1 MRRLFSMRML
11 NLTARLQRHEQGQS
25 LVLLAI
31 GFVALALFVGITTD
45 VSVLFARYSQLA
57 RAVDSAAISAA
68 NQVREDRNYANV
80 RLAAT
85 QFIEIYGLDPE
96 QIDVQYCDTLPATE
110 RTTDELCV
118 DFAGNA
124 HNRKLVRV
132 TARVEAP
139 TYFMRLL
146 GIDVI
151 ELEASSISETAA
163 LDVVVI
169 MDVSESM
176 LRYTSYEDW
185 ATIGQGVIYRPPTR
199 DEIATDLGLGTG
211 WEAWTTLMTDA
222 STAQTGLLYR
232 TQAYVNSLLD
242 YGDSSD
248 PFYVASNSTYFQ
260 AEYGSQSAPRE
271 PCRVRFYPPGVQSSV
286 SSFTGYGDPD
296 AGYTNLRD
304 LYDEV
309 SLDWPTSMVGWD
321 VFVPSYNYYGCCN
334 DPNGDWRFGD
344 LICQPFK
351 QARDAVLQFM
361 DRIDF
366 NRGDRVAFVT
376 FDRGAYLINPYGV
389 PIIGGTPDEDAR
401 LNPMISNRDDAV
413 NTIRNLLGVRA
424 EPNFYVFNDDGTYV
438 EGSTNRL
445 TAYWSSYAAGI
456 ENGASIPL
464 DPGRTDY
471 DPNPTTGIVPEMV
484 NYPVRGNC
492 SVQNAALLYQYDSLF
507 APSLW
512 RIANPSDPAWT
523 GYADGLEQFN
533 FDWPGI
539 GTIRNVGMSYEYW
552 AACAGTNVGAG
563 LRVANNALVDPETI
577 RDDGVWVMVLL
588 SDGGAGASDAVRRD
602 RQKINPILPYF
613 DNLDGTFGYEDPTVD
628 EYGSFGLCPT
638 GSPSNPAELM
648 RPADDSPSAY
658 TFPHCSDEQWWTRH
672 RCDFRPLRI
681 VLFGQNDAMQDADYD
696 PALSEEENLRL
707 NNLYDVDI
715 GQPGVNCNVERYDV
729 DDYARDWADFVGLQ
743 AIAGSGAQEAN
754 LPTIFT
760 IGFGLEFPIRS
771 DGGTTY
777 TITDQNDAEEICALN
792 PGDCLGEQLL
802 RYIADV
808 GDNNFIDNDY
818 YQDML
823 FCDRQDALDGRCS
836 AHGAYGVG
844 LFPMESWSWDGIPG
858 DIRGYGQRGPCQT
871 ELGIVIGSTYDLNA
885 DGSFDA
891 GERNLQREMLR
902 PQLSCGNYYFAPD
915 GNELRFV
922 FDDIASRMYTRL
934 AR

>member
-1 MRRLFSMRML
+1 MRRLFSMRIPSL
-11 NLTARLQRHEQGQS
+11 KARLRRHEQGQS

-176 LRYTSYEDW
+176 LRYTNYEDW
-185 ATIGQGVIYRPPTR
+185 ARIGQGVIYRPPTR
-199 DEIATDLGLGTG
+199 NEIAADLGISI
-211 WEAWTTLMTDA
+211 ANLMTDP
-222 STAQTGLLYR
+222 SDPQTGLLYR
-232 TQAYVNSLLD
+232 TQAYVNGLLN
-242 YGDSSD
+242 YTDSED
-248 PFYVASNSTYFQ
+248 PFYVASNSTHFQ
-260 AEYGSQSAPRE
+260 AEYGTQGAPRE
-271 PCRVRFYPPGVQSSV
+271 DCQVRFYPASIYSGV
-286 SSFTGYGDPD
+286 SFYTGYGDSD
-296 AGYTNLRD
+296 TGYTD
-304 LYDEV
+304 LLTLYEETG
-309 SLDWPTSMVGWD
+309 LGWPEPPPGSPEAWGG
-321 VFVPSYNYYGCCN
+321 FVPTYNFYGCCN
-334 DPNGDWRFGD
+334 DPNGDGVFDD
-344 LICQPFK
+344 LVCQPFA

-376 FDRGAYLINPYGV
+376 FDQGAYLINPYGV
-389 PIIGGTPDEDAR
+389 PITDGTPDEDGR
-401 LNPMISNRDDAV
+401 LNHMISNRNDAE
-413 NTIRNLLGVRA
+413 NTIRRLLGVRA
-424 EPNFYVFNDDGTYV
+424 EPNFYVYDNNGTYV
-438 EGSTNRL
+438 EGSTDRI
-445 TAYWSSYAAGI
+445 TARWSGYAAGI
-456 ENGASIPL
+456 RDGESIPF

-471 DPNPTTGIVPEMV
+471 DPDPTTGIVPEMI
-484 NYPVRGNC
+484 NYPVRQNC
-492 SVQNAALLYQYDSLF
+492 FVQNAALAYEWESLF
-507 APSLW
+507 KGSLLS
-512 RIANPSDPAWT
+512 IANPT
-523 GYADGLEQFN
+523 GAEWADYADGPWALYPDWLPEPGVQRDWAMTYEFN
-533 FDWPGI
+533 
-539 GTIRNVGMSYEYW
+539 

-602 RQKINPILPYF
+602 GDKIAPILPYQ
-613 DNLDGTFGYEDPTVD
+613 DNLDGTFGYENPAVD
-628 EYGSFGLCPT
+628 EYGSYGLCPMGT
-638 GSPSNPAELM
+638 PDNPAELM
-648 RPADDSPSAY
+648 LPNDDSPVPFS
-658 TFPHCSDEQWWTRH
+658 FPHCSDEQWWTRH

-681 VLFGQNDAMQDADYD
+681 VLFGQNDAMQDNDYN

-729 DDYARDWADFVGLQ
+729 DDYARDWADYIGLQ

-760 IGFGLEFPIRS
+760 IGFGLEFPVRS

-777 TITDQNDAEEICALN
+777 SITDQDDAEEICALN

-818 YQDML
+818 YQDIL
-823 FCDRQDALDGRCS
+823 FCDRQDALDGRCE

-871 ELGIVIGSTYDLNA
+871 ELGIVIGSTYDLNG
-885 DGSFDA
+885 DGLFDE
-891 GERNLQREMLR
+891 GERRLQREMLR